1 MAKMVVQVSTF
12 QFVNGGGPGALHGK
26 TELAGSSTALAF
38 KFQRNKMFLTR
49 SLVMIQYCE
58 EPP

>member
-1 MAKMVVQVSTF
+1 MGHEQ
-12 QFVNGGGPGALHGK
+12 GGGGGAGAVVK
-26 TELAGSSTALAF
+26 AACFYGQSVIVCSSHPLEF

-49 SLVMIQYCE
+49 SLVKNQYRG